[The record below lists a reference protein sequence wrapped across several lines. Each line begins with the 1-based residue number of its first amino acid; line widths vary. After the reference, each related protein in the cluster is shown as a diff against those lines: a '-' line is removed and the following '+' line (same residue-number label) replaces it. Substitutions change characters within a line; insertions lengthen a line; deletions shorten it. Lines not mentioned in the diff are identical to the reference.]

1 MGKEFSVL
9 KHELVPEH
17 IILDDNE
24 KKELLEKL
32 KIKPNQL
39 PKILTNDPVVKE
51 LEAEEGDIL
60 KILRK
65 SPVAGSTT
73 YYRIVVPKKKK

>member
-17 IILDDNE
+17 IILDDSE
-24 KKELLEKL
+24 KKELLESL

-39 PKILTNDPVVKE
+39 PKILANDPAVKE

-73 YYRIVVPKKKK
+73 YYRIVVKKK